1 MIHVIIPCYLL
12 PDRDNELLH
21 FTKNCIDSLK
31 KNTSQPY
38 RVLIIDN
45 ASTVG
50 AGYLQAIADSGYY
63 IRNKE
68 NLGYAK
74 AVNQGLQR
82 SLSESPDW
90 IVVANNDIEFLP
102 GWFEAM
108 SGAWGEKTG
117 VVSSHLHVHD
127 PEHKA
132 GVEIAHVGLMFGALW
147 LTKPGIVSHVG
158 LLDESFEFGYYE
170 DKDWWQRIAAA
181 GYTMK
186 KAGWCNHIG
195 NATSGKME
203 NMNQFFFE
211 NKAKYEAKW
220 QINSG
225 N

>member
-21 FTKNCIDSLK
+21 FTKNCIDSLR
-31 KNTSQPY
+31 KNTSQEY
-38 RVLIIDN
+38 RVVIIDN
-45 ASTVG
+45 GSPIG
-50 AGYLQAIADSGYY
+50 AGYLQAVASSSYY
-63 IRNKE
+63 IRNDE

-74 AVNQGLQR
+74 AVNQGLQM
-82 SLSESPDW
+82 SMYTNW
-90 IVVANNDIEFLP
+90 IVVSNNDIEFLP

-108 SGAWGEKTG
+108 SGAWDEKTG

-147 LTKPGIVSHVG
+147 MTKPGIVADVG
-158 LLDESFEFGYYE
+158 LLDESFEYGYYE

-195 NATSGKME
+195 NATSGKMADL
-203 NMNQFFFE
+203 NKFFFE
-211 NKAKYEAKW
+211 NKARYEEKW
-220 QINSG
+220 QLKG
-225 N
+225 H

>member
-12 PDRDNELLH
+12 PDRDKELID
-21 FTKNCIDSLK
+21 FTATCINSLRE
-31 KNTSQPY
+31 TLTQPY
-38 RVLIIDN
+38 RVIIIDN
-45 ASTVG
+45 GSPIG
-50 AGYLQAIADSGYY
+50 AGYLQAVASSSYY

-74 AVNQGLQR
+74 AVNQGLRR
-82 SLSESPDW
+82 SLLENPDW
-90 IVVANNDIEFLP
+90 IIVSNNDIEFLP

-108 SGAWGEKTG
+108 SGAWDENTG
-117 VVSSHLHVHD
+117 IVSSHLHTHD

-147 LTKPGIVSHVG
+147 LTKPGIVADVG

-170 DKDWWQRIAAA
+170 DKDYWQRIAAA

-195 NATSGKME
+195 NATSGKMA

-220 QINSG
+220 NIES
-225 N
+225 